1 MTGKKRKEIKTHSV
15 CSNLVFWLKYYFKN
29 APLVLFVKLVIVVFT
44 PCLNMVSLYFP
55 KVAMGLVERQVT
67 LRTLILVLGGY
78 GLLFILIKGLMHGLT
93 NYNNFVARMENQR
106 LVFLLFVKSLKID
119 YAYTE
124 SEKGR
129 NAYLRAYNAQCNG
142 PNEQMM
148 STVMNTVAGILSFVL
163 YSTVLSTLSVGMV
176 GILLLLSA
184 VSYFVK
190 MRDIRFW
197 NSVRGERAEN
207 QRHYNYVRSAMGNV
221 DAAKDIRIFNMGGWL
236 RDRMESVLMDIRKL
250 SKRER
255 FWAWKIS
262 SLNGLIGAVRNI
274 GAYAYLIYMAVNKGM
289 SASDFFLYFSAIGGF
304 AGFVEGIVSSVSMLR
319 RLADDTDT
327 IAYILI

>member
-119 YAYTE
+119 
-124 SEKGR
+124 
-129 NAYLRAYNAQCNG
+129 
-142 PNEQMM
+142 
-148 STVMNTVAGILSFVL
+148 
-163 YSTVLSTLSVGMV
+163 
-176 GILLLLSA
+176 
-184 VSYFVK
+184 
-190 MRDIRFW
+190 
-197 NSVRGERAEN
+197 
-207 QRHYNYVRSAMGNV
+207 
-221 DAAKDIRIFNMGGWL
+221 
-236 RDRMESVLMDIRKL
+236 
-250 SKRER
+250 
-255 FWAWKIS
+255 
-262 SLNGLIGAVRNI
+262 
-274 GAYAYLIYMAVNKGM
+274 
-289 SASDFFLYFSAIGGF
+289 
-304 AGFVEGIVSSVSMLR
+304 
-319 RLADDTDT
+319 
-327 IAYILI
+327 